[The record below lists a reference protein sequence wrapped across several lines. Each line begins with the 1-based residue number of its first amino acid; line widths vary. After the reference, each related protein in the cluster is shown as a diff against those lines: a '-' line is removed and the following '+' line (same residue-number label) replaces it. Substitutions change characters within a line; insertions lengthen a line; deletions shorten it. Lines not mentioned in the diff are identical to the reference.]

1 MDIIFIIALY
11 ADIQSLGRIL
21 NIYGTIYNLSI
32 FGGGGLAGRGAR
44 LCRLIKVIQQ
54 YKASADLRKR
64 KNQESGWL
72 LIIFLFL
79 ILFIFF
85 FFIFFILFIFFLF
98 YSFLFY
104 SFLLFYFD
112 LFYTFILFNFVP
124 SYRILFHLNFFVLF

>member
-79 ILFIFF
+79 ILFIYYFF
-85 FFIFFILFIFFLF
+85 FFYFFYFIYFFSFLFFSILFLSFILF
-98 YSFLFY
+98 
-104 SFLLFYFD
+104 
-112 LFYTFILFNFVP
+112 
-124 SYRILFHLNFFVLF
+124 

>member
-85 FFIFFILFIFFLF
+85 LF